1 MLDTPQNTEPK
12 SEEPEKK
19 PAGLAEEAA
28 KESNDQEYMTHWF
41 LGPVLAC
48 RKIYGQVI
56 AASVLIN
63 MFALGSSLYIM
74 TVYDRVIPNEAIES
88 LWALTSIMLVIMG
101 FDFAMKIIRGQFVDA
116 AGARIDRVISERL
129 FNRIARH
136 DADLSQQATGALA
149 STVRE
154 FESLKDVLGS
164 ASFTVF
170 ADLPFVILFLLVLW
184 GIGGPVAAVPALIVI
199 GVTLFG
205 LLLQPVMRRL
215 TLSGM
220 MQGQGK
226 QAVMVEM
233 ISSLETIKTLSGLSM
248 LRQRWLQSVVNQ
260 AVSNRKTKF
269 TSQLTQTV
277 TQLGQQMSQVGI
289 VVYGV
294 YLIAAGDLTMGQ
306 LIACVILSGR
316 TLAPLGQLTQLL
328 GRFNQAIAAY
338 RSLGEILSGQTD
350 EEERAGR
357 LSREKL
363 NGDISF
369 KHVQFTYEGQD
380 NPTLENVSFDIAAGE
395 RVAILGRIGSG
406 KTKALRLLAGLHKP
420 DNGLVMIDNADVRH
434 IRPQDLRNNMSI
446 VFQNPVL
453 FSGSIRE
460 NLLMGAPDATD
471 ADLLDSVRGAGAEE
485 FIGQLPGGFDFP
497 LSERGR
503 ELSSGMRQSLAMARA
518 LLSKP
523 SILLLDEPTASLDV
537 GSEQALVQ
545 SLDKATRGITTVFV
559 THRGPMLQIA
569 DRVLVIEGGRVVANG
584 PRDEILAKLQASAE
598 AASQK
603 QNAPSATPQ
612 PQAQGQTQNT
622 PASPPQGPK
631 PTEPSGE

>member
-1 MLDTPQNTEPK
+1 MLDSSQDETQPQ
-12 SEEPEKK
+12 EPEKK
-19 PAGLAEEAA
+19 LRGMAKEAA
-28 KESNDQEYMTHWF
+28 QEPNDQEYMTHWF
-41 LGPVLAC
+41 WGPVLAC

-88 LWALTSIMLVIMG
+88 LWALTMIMLVIMG
-101 FDFAMKIIRGQFVDA
+101 FDFAMKIIRGQSVDA

-136 DADLSQQATGALA
+136 DVDLDQQATGALA
-149 STVRE
+149 NTVRE
-154 FESLKDVLGS
+154 FESLKEILGS

-170 ADLPFVILFLLVLW
+170 ADLPFVVLFLFVLW

-199 GVTLFG
+199 GVVLFG

-215 TLSGM
+215 TLTGM
-220 MQGQGK
+220 VQGQGK

-233 ISSLETIKTLSGLSM
+233 ISALETIKTLSGLSM

-277 TQLGQQMSQVGI
+277 TQLGQQISQVGI

-294 YLIAAGDLTMGQ
+294 YLIASGELSMGQ

-363 NGDISF
+363 NGDIAF
-369 KHVQFTYEGQD
+369 NHVNFTYEGQD
-380 NPTLENVSFDIAAGE
+380 NATLNDVSFEIKAGE

-406 KTKALRLLAGLHKP
+406 KTTILRLLAGLHKP
-420 DNGLVMIDNADVRH
+420 DGGLVMIDNADVHH
-434 IRPQDLRNNMSI
+434 IRPKDLRNNMSI

-471 ADLLDSVRGAGAEE
+471 ADLLDSVRAAGAED

-503 ELSSGMRQSLAMARA
+503 ELSSGMRQSLVIARA

-523 SILLLDEPTASLDV
+523 SLLLLDEPTASLDV
-537 GSEQALVQ
+537 GSELALVK
-545 SLDKATRGITTVFV
+545 SFDTATRGITTVFV

-569 DRVLVIEGGRVVANG
+569 DRILVVESGRLVADG
-584 PRDEILAKLQASAE
+584 PRDEVLKHLQASA
-598 AASQK
+598 
-603 QNAPSATPQ
+603 QNAAAQDGQTAQAGPTPSALGGD
-612 PQAQGQTQNT
+612 AQN
-622 PASPPQGPK
+622 PI
-631 PTEPSGE
+631 GE

>member
-1 MLDTPQNTEPK
+1 MLDTPPNEEK
-12 SEEPEKK
+12 SEDPEKK
-19 PAGLAEEAA
+19 ATGLAEEAA
-28 KESNDQEYMTHWF
+28 KEPNDQEYMTHWF
-41 LGPVLAC
+41 WGPVLAC

-74 TVYDRVIPNEAIES
+74 TVYDRVIPNEAVES

-136 DADLSQQATGALA
+136 DVDLSQQATGALA

-170 ADLPFVILFLLVLW
+170 ADLPFVILFLFVLW
-184 GIGGPVAAVPALIVI
+184 GIGGPVAAVPALIVV
-199 GVTLFG
+199 GVVLFG

-215 TLSGM
+215 TLTGM
-220 MQGQGK
+220 IQGQGK

-233 ISSLETIKTLSGLSM
+233 ISALETIKTLSGLSM

-277 TQLGQQMSQVGI
+277 TQLGQQISQVGI

-350 EEERAGR
+350 EEQRAGR

-363 NGDISF
+363 NGDIAF
-369 KHVQFTYEGQD
+369 NHVHFTYEGQD
-380 NPTLENVSFDIAAGE
+380 NATLEDVSFEIKAGE

-406 KTKALRLLAGLHKP
+406 KTTVLRLLSGLHKP
-420 DNGLVMIDNADVRH
+420 DSGLVMIDNADVRH
-434 IRPQDLRNNMSI
+434 IRPTDLRNNMSI

-460 NLLMGAPDATD
+460 NLLMGAPDASD
-471 ADLLDSVRGAGAEE
+471 ADLLDSVRAAGAEG

-503 ELSSGMRQSLAMARA
+503 ELSSGMRQSLAIARS

-523 SILLLDEPTASLDV
+523 SLLLLDEPTASLDV
-537 GSEQALVQ
+537 GSEQDLVK
-545 SLDKATRGITTVFV
+545 SLDAATRGITTVFV

-569 DRVLVIEGGRVVANG
+569 DRILVIEGGRLVANG
-584 PRDEILAKLQASAE
+584 PRDQVLERLQASA
-598 AASQK
+598 
-603 QNAPSATPQ
+603 QNAA
-612 PQAQGQTQNT
+612 AQDKTADQ
-622 PASPPQGPK
+622 SPPKSSPPSK
-631 PTEPSGE
+631 PAGE